1 MAGSKGTILVVDD
14 DSDTASVLAEALRRR
29 GFATSWV
36 CSARE
41 CLDRLAQEPVDVV
54 VTDIQMP
61 ESSGIEL
68 CRELG
73 ERHPDVVPLVIT
85 GQSRLDMANAA
96 IRAGAYDFITKPVT
110 IDALEVAV
118 SRAIAHLGIRRE
130 VLRLRALYRRL
141 TTKAQRRSLRTCLT
155 RRRIGVRAR
164 MHRDDRFGG

>member
-1 MAGSKGTILVVDD
+1 MVVDD
-14 DSDTASVLAEALRRR
+14 DYDTASVLAEALRRR

-41 CLDRLAQEPVDVV
+41 CLERLAEEPVDVV

-61 ESSGIEL
+61 GSSGIEL
-68 CRELG
+68 CRELR
-73 ERHPDVVPLVIT
+73 ERHPEVLPLVIT
-85 GQSRLDMANAA
+85 GQSRLVMAKAA

-130 VLRLRALYRRL
+130 IVRLRALYRRL
-141 TTKAQRRSLRTCLT
+141 TTEAPRRSVRTCLT
-155 RRRIGVRAR
+155 RRRVGARAR
-164 MHRDDRFGG
+164 LHRDDRFGR